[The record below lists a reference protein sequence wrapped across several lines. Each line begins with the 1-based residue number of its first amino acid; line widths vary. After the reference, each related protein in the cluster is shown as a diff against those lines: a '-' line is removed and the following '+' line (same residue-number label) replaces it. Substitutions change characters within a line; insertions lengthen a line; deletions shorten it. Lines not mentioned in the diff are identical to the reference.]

1 MIKTSAML
9 MAGLATI
16 AAGGVFY
23 AFAYPHLSG
32 DIKAEKRQAAL
43 NSSSPR
49 RVNDRSVDKDSRRKQ
64 IAESLKE
71 IESRTKTKKLSL
83 DARLLQAGLAWDRR
97 KFYLFSALM
106 GVIFG
111 ALLFVLSPNRLLI
124 PPAAAIGALGFPS
137 WLLSYLR
144 KRRFNKFILEFPNAI
159 DVIVRGVKAGLPL
172 GDCMNIIASE
182 AAEPVRS
189 EFRNIVDA
197 QALGLGLGE
206 AVDRIVESVP
216 VAEAKFFSI
225 VINIQQKAG
234 GNLSETL
241 GNLSRVLRDRKR
253 MRVKINAMSM
263 EAKSS
268 ASIIGALP
276 FVVAF
281 MVYLTSPAYIELLWK
296 THAGQMALFGCG
308 FWMSVGV
315 MMMRKM
321 INFDI

>member
-1 MIKTSAML
+1 MNTNVLFLS
-9 MAGLATI
+9 GLATL

-23 AFAYPHLSG
+23 AVVYPYLSG

-43 NSSSPR
+43 SSTAGR
-49 RVNDRSVDKDSRRKQ
+49 RAGGDRSLDKDNRRKQ

-71 IESRTKTKKLSL
+71 LESRSKSKRLTL
-83 DARLLQAGLAWDRR
+83 DARLAQAGLDWTRQR
-97 KFYLFSALM
+97 YYIFSAVM
-106 GVIFG
+106 GGVFG
-111 ALLFVLSPNRLLI
+111 ALLFFLSANRLLI
-124 PPAAAIGALGFPS
+124 VPAAAIGAFGFPA
-137 WLLSYLR
+137 WLLGYLR
-144 KRRFNKFILEFPNAI
+144 KRRMNKFILEFPNAI
-159 DVIVRGVKAGLPL
+159 DVIVRGIKAGLPL
-172 GDCMNIIASE
+172 GDCLRIISSE
-182 AAEPVRS
+182 ASEPVRS
-189 EFRNIVDA
+189 EFRNIVEA
-197 QALGLGLGE
+197 QAMGLGLGE
-206 AVDRIVESVP
+206 AVDRIVERVP

-241 GNLSRVLRDRKR
+241 GNLSKVLRDRKR

-268 ASIIGALP
+268 AGIIGALP

-281 MVYLTSPAYIELLWK
+281 MVYLTSPTYIELLWK
-296 THAGQMALFGCG
+296 THAGQMALVGCG

>member
-1 MIKTSAML
+1 MRCSWQAWRQSL
-9 MAGLATI
+9 PG
-16 AAGGVFY
+16 
-23 AFAYPHLSG
+23 AFF
-32 DIKAEKRQAAL
+32 
-43 NSSSPR
+43 
-49 RVNDRSVDKDSRRKQ
+49 
-64 IAESLKE
+64 
-71 IESRTKTKKLSL
+71 T
-83 DARLLQAGLAWDRR
+83 
-97 KFYLFSALM
+97 
-106 GVIFG
+106 
-111 ALLFVLSPNRLLI
+111 LLFTRIYRETFSPKNARRRCSR
-124 PPAAAIGALGFPS
+124 PPRATPTID
-137 WLLSYLR
+137 
-144 KRRFNKFILEFPNAI
+144 AI

-197 QALGLGLGE
+197 QAVGLSLGE

-216 VAEAKFFSI
+216 VAEAKFFAI

-281 MVYLTSPAYIELLWK
+281 MVYLTSPAYIELSWK
-296 THAGQMALFGCG
+296 THAGQMALLGCG
-308 FWMSVGV
+308 FWMPVV
-315 MMMRKM
+315 IMMMRKM